1 MKNESE
7 FCTIIKNS
15 MVDGFKIPDP
25 SGDFAMTI
33 KRAFDGIGMIE
44 KDNKFTFVC
53 WEAKF
58 LKELKAFSFKNVR
71 DHQDYYLNSYT
82 RADNILCYLIVG
94 IDVSR
99 TDKRAYIFDY
109 KDIGH
114 ELYQKE
120 ISLHKSILDK
130 LPYNPI
136 KNGLFSFNNIITKSN
151 IIYLVKM

>member
-33 KRAFDGIGMIE
+33 KRAFDGIGMLE
-44 KDNKFTFVC
+44 KDGKFNFVC

-71 DHQDYYLNSYT
+71 DHQDYYLNSYS
-82 RADNILCYLIVG
+82 RADNVLCYLIVG
-94 IDVSR
+94 IDVAR
-99 TDKRAYIFDY
+99 NDKRAYIFDY

-114 ELYQKE
+114 ELYKNE
-120 ISLHKSILDK
+120 ISLHKTDLEK

-136 KNGLFSFNNIITKSN
+136 KKDLFSFENIITKKDIEN
-151 IIYLVKM
+151 LKA

>member
-7 FCTIIKNS
+7 FCTVIKNS

-33 KRAFDGIGMIE
+33 KRAFDGIGMLNIDDSY
-44 KDNKFTFVC
+44 KFVC

-71 DHQDYYLNSYT
+71 DHQDYYLTSYA

-94 IDVSR
+94 IDVAR
-99 TDKRAYIFDY
+99 NDKRAYIFDY

-120 ISLHKSILDK
+120 ISIHKADLDK
-130 LPYNPI
+130 IPYNSI
-136 KNGLFSFNNIITKSN
+136 KNGKFEFSKVIKKEDIENIIK
-151 IIYLVKM
+151 L